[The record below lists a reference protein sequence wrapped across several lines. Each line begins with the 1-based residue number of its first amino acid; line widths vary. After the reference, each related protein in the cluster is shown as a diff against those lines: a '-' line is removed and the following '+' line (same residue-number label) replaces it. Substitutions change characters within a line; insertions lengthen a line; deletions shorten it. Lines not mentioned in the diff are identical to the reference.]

1 MFVSLLCGTCGPA
14 KDDTSELVESFANA
28 PSILIGSDSLEPCLP
43 ESPEKIVADS
53 LSEQSTRDS
62 SSDSGSA
69 AIGVAALTL
78 GDANDVQV
86 SELQR
91 QPSDTSQWSC
101 QAMPS
106 APLAPKAFQ
115 SSGSATGLF
124 LPSGSASRRPHLNFS
139 HSSSGLQRECE
150 VLPLPTVPVGLKPL
164 TSQKLIG
171 LDIKSIRASLEV
183 EEGPVQRF
191 MREILGCSDFSTT
204 PWAVRRISAD
214 VEDSAKKASAAT
226 SVFFRRS
233 LYRAAMPSDIPSSVA
248 RLVGIPDSVNARSLF
263 VLGCKDDLLI
273 LVQQSMVQGIMFSDR
288 FRLQNTFSFAQ
299 EADGVLLSQWAEVIW
314 DKPLPWT
321 HAPVKMFVEKKA
333 RAEAK
338 STFRDFAKII
348 HDDAS

>member
-14 KDDTSELVESFANA
+14 KDDTSELVESFPNA

-86 SELQR
+86 SGLQR

-101 QAMPS
+101 KAMPS

-115 SSGSATGLF
+115 S
-124 LPSGSASRRPHLNFS
+124 SGSASRRPHLNFS

-150 VLPLPTVPVGLKPL
+150 VLPIPTVPVGLKPL
-164 TSQKLIG
+164 TSQKLLG
-171 LDIKSIRASLEV
+171 LDIKSIRASLEL

-204 PWAVRRISAD
+204 PWAARRISAD

-263 VLGCKDDLLI
+263 VLVCKDDQLI

>member
-14 KDDTSELVESFANA
+14 KDDTSELVESLPNA

-43 ESPEKIVADS
+43 ESPEKVVADS

-69 AIGVAALTL
+69 AIGVAAFTL

-86 SELQR
+86 SEVQR
-91 QPSDTSQWSC
+91 QPSDTSQGSC
-101 QAMPS
+101 KAMSS

-115 SSGSATGLF
+115 SSGSATGVF
-124 LPSGSASRRPHLNFS
+124 LPSGSASRRPHSNFS
-139 HSSSGLQRECE
+139 HSSSGLQGECE
-150 VLPLPTVPVGLKPL
+150 ALPLPTVPVGLKPL
-164 TSQKLIG
+164 TSQKLLG

-204 PWAVRRISAD
+204 PWAARRISAD
-214 VEDSAKKASAAT
+214 VEDGAKKASAAT

-248 RLVGIPDSVNARSLF
+248 RLVGIPDSVKAS
-263 VLGCKDDLLI
+263 
-273 LVQQSMVQGIMFSDR
+273 FSDR